1 MKEYRTNEELI
12 NYLESKGINILD
24 KEDAIQK
31 IERYTYYSIV
41 NTYKSIFKDKDGNYI
56 KSVSFDEIY
65 ALFEFDKE
73 LKNIILKYCLEIETV
88 IKSIMANQI
97 SKIYGVKEYL
107 KTSNWDNKITEEIK
121 ENLLNKIKNEIEKDY
136 NTHTAVTHYIDKYG
150 FVPPFVLVKI
160 LTFGVASSYYG
171 LLKQSDRQA
180 IAKYFKIS
188 DKLLKQILK
197 NLSTVRNIA
206 AHSDRLYSYTSKFYL
221 SFKLID
227 KDYEKSDNI
236 TNLYMVI
243 RCMEKLLTKEQY
255 DNLYNSIIEEIDNI
269 SKKLKSI
276 KIDNVLNIMG
286 FPLNNN
292 LENEYNNDERYL
304 ENFRSPKSFRK
315 SLEILMILSFFVFQ
329 Q

>member
-1 MKEYRTNEELI
+1 MKEYKSNEELI
-12 NYLESKGINILD
+12 NYLLSKGVVISNRKDTL
-24 KEDAIQK
+24 EK

-41 NTYKSIFKDKDGNYI
+41 NTYKNIFKDKNGNYI
-56 KSVSFDEIY
+56 ENVSFDDIY
-65 ALFEFDKE
+65 ALFEFDKN

-97 SKIYGVKEYL
+97 SKVYGVKDYL
-107 KTSNWDNKITEEIK
+107 NISNRDASINTDIK
-121 ENLLNKIKNEIEKDY
+121 ENLLKKINNEIEKNY
-136 NTHTAVTHYIDKYG
+136 NVHTAVTHYIDKYG

-197 NLSTVRNIA
+197 NLTTIRNVS
-206 AHSDRLYSYTSKFYL
+206 AHSDRLYNYTSKFYL

-227 KDYEKSDNI
+227 KNYIKSDNI
-236 TNLYMVI
+236 TNLYMVV

-255 DNLYNSIIEEIDNI
+255 KELYNSICEETRKLE
-269 SKKLKSI
+269 KKLKSVEINNI
-276 KIDNVLNIMG
+276 KEIMG
-286 FPLNNN
+286 FPMNNN
-292 LENEYNNDERYL
+292 
-304 ENFRSPKSFRK
+304 
-315 SLEILMILSFFVFQ
+315 
-329 Q
+329 

>member
-1 MKEYRTNEELI
+1 MSGIQETFEALGHFLCIGSGLMKEYRTNKDLI
-12 NYLESKGINILD
+12 QYLSLKGVTILD
-24 KEDAIQK
+24 EDEALQK

-56 KSVSFDEIY
+56 DNVTFNEIY
-65 ALFEFDKE
+65 ALFEFDKG

-97 SKIYGVKEYL
+97 SKVYGVKEYL
-107 KTSNWDNKITEEIK
+107 NISNWDSTIDTDIKQNLFNKI
-121 ENLLNKIKNEIEKDY
+121 NKEIEKDY
-136 NTHTAVTHYIDKYG
+136 NIHTAVTHYMDVYG

-197 NLSTVRNIA
+197 NLTTIRNVA
-206 AHSDRLYSYTSKFYL
+206 AHSDRLYNYTSKFYL
-221 SFKLID
+221 SFKIID
-227 KDYEKSDNI
+227 ENYIKQDNI

-255 DNLYNSIIEEIDNI
+255 LDLYNSINVEI
-269 SKKLKSI
+269 KKLEENIHSI
-276 KIDNVLNIMG
+276 SIDKVLNIIGYPM
-286 FPLNNN
+286 NNN
-292 LENEYNNDERYL
+292 N
-304 ENFRSPKSFRK
+304 
-315 SLEILMILSFFVFQ
+315 
-329 Q
+329 

>member
-1 MKEYRTNEELI
+1 MKEYKTNEDLI
-12 NYLESKGINILD
+12 RYLSSKGVTISD
-24 KEDAIQK
+24 KADALQK

-41 NTYKSIFKDKDGNYI
+41 NTYKSIFKDKNGKYI
-56 KSVSFDEIY
+56 DNVTFDEIY

-73 LKNIILKYCLEIETV
+73 LKNTILKYCLEIETV

-97 SKIYGVKEYL
+97 SRVYGVKEYL
-107 KTSNWDNKITEEIK
+107 KITNWDNNISDDIK
-121 ENLLNKIKNEIEKDY
+121 ENLFNKINNEIEKDY

-197 NLSTVRNIA
+197 NLTTIRNVA
-206 AHSDRLYSYTSKFYL
+206 AHSDRLYNYTSKFYL

-227 KDYEKSDNI
+227 KEYIKSDNI
-236 TNLYMVI
+236 TNLYMMI
-243 RCMEKLLTKEQY
+243 RCMEKLLTNEQY
-255 DNLYNSIIEEIDNI
+255 SDLCNLIDEEI
-269 SKKLKSI
+269 KKLNQKLNSI
-276 KIDNVLNIMG
+276 KIDKVLKIMG
-286 FPLNNN
+286 FPVNNN
-292 LENEYNNDERYL
+292 QKYEYNKNERYL
-304 ENFRSPKSFRK
+304 ENF
-315 SLEILMILSFFVFQ
+315 
-329 Q
+329 

>member
-1 MKEYRTNEELI
+1 MKEYRTNEDLI
-12 NYLESKGINILD
+12 EYLSSKWVIISD
-24 KEDAIQK
+24 KSDALQK

-41 NTYKSIFKDKDGNYI
+41 NTYKSIFKGEDGNYI
-56 KSVSFDEIY
+56 DNVTFDEIY
-65 ALFEFDKE
+65 ALFEFDKG

-97 SKIYGVKEYL
+97 SKVYGVKEYL
-107 KTSNWDNKITEEIK
+107 NTSNWDSSIDDDIK
-121 ENLLNKIKNEIEKDY
+121 ENLLNKINSEIEKDY

-197 NLSTVRNIA
+197 NLTTIRNVA
-206 AHSDRLYSYTSKFYL
+206 AHSDRLYNYTSKFYL

-227 KDYEKSDNI
+227 KNYIKSDNI

-255 DNLYNSIIEEIDNI
+255 KDLYNSIIEKIEKLEKNLNSISID
-269 SKKLKSI
+269 K
-276 KIDNVLNIMG
+276 VMNIMG
-286 FPLNNN
+286 FPMNNN
-292 LENEYNNDERYL
+292 
-304 ENFRSPKSFRK
+304 S
-315 SLEILMILSFFVFQ
+315 
-329 Q
+329 